1 MANADPDHSTS
12 ADETTSTD
20 EAETPKATASADEDL
35 RRRYLEAL
43 ERKRAGGSAA
53 ATGHGADRANTP
65 TSNDKV
71 KRTFRRRAGG

>member
-1 MANADPDHSTS
+1 MATADRDSTPDEPTPDKE
-12 ADETTSTD
+12 ATSTAAP
-20 EAETPKATASADEDL
+20 EASADDEL

-53 ATGHGADRANTP
+53 ATGHGADEKGAAP
-65 TSNDKV
+65 TNNSKV